1 MRQVNTCTMEQL
13 RTAFDSLSQW
23 WFDLHFTRHQK
34 IALGIIAGF
43 VLIISLFMVFRGNT
57 QINAAPE
64 IVPITISEPEI
75 FVDVTGAV
83 NNPGVY
89 SLTGRSR
96 VIDAIKA
103 AGDSAPGADLSTINL
118 ARVLNDGEQIY
129 VDATVVNSSGQ
140 RVSKKVASGPINI
153 NRATLRQLDSLDG
166 IGPVI
171 AGRIIEYRKKNGS
184 FLTIDDLQKVSG
196 IGAAK
201 FAQIKSKVR
210 I

>member
-1 MRQVNTCTMEQL
+1 MEQL
-13 RTAFDSLSQW
+13 RSAFESLRNW
-23 WFDLHFTRHQK
+23 WFDLHYSQTQK
-34 IALGIIAGF
+34 RALLVIGSI
-43 VLIISLFMVFRGNT
+43 LLLLSVFIVARGNS
-57 QINAAPE
+57 QSSEAMQVI
-64 IVPITISEPEI
+64 PITIAEPEI

-89 SLTGRSR
+89 TLTGKSR

-129 VDATVVNSSGQ
+129 VDSTVVNSNGV
-140 RVSKKVASGPINI
+140 RVSKAVRSGPINI
-153 NRATLRQLDSLDG
+153 NRATARQLDALDG
-166 IGPVI
+166 VGPVI
-171 AGRIIEYRKKNGS
+171 AQRIVDYRKINGS
-184 FLTIDDLQKVSG
+184 FLTIEDLQKVSG

-201 FAQIKSKVR
+201 FAQIKAKVR

>member
-1 MRQVNTCTMEQL
+1 MDQL
-13 RTAFDSLSQW
+13 RNAFESVTQW
-23 WFDLHFTRHQK
+23 WFDLHFSRHQK
-34 IALGIIAGF
+34 MALAILASIVLVLSIF
-43 VLIISLFMVFRGNT
+43 VVFRGNT
-57 QINAAPE
+57 QEDSAPE
-64 IVPITISEPEI
+64 ITPITIAEPEI

-83 NNPGVY
+83 NRPGVY

-129 VDATVVNSSGQ
+129 VDSTVVNSSGK

-153 NRATLRQLDSLDG
+153 NRATLRQLDTLDG

-171 AGRIIEYRKKNGS
+171 AGRIIDYRKKNGS
-184 FLTIDDLQKVSG
+184 FLTVDDLQKVSG

>member
-1 MRQVNTCTMEQL
+1 MEQI
-13 RTAFDSLSQW
+13 RSVYESLSQW
-23 WFDLHFTRHQK
+23 WFELHFSRNQK
-34 IALGIIAGF
+34 RALA
-43 VLIISLFMVFRGNT
+43 VVAVTALLLSVFMVARGNT
-57 QINAAPE
+57 QSAPAPE
-64 IVPITISEPEI
+64 IVPITIAEPEI

-89 SLTGRSR
+89 TLSGKSR

-129 VDATVVNSSGQ
+129 VDSTVLNSSGK
-140 RVSKKVASGPINI
+140 RVSKKTPTGPINI
-153 NRATLRQLDSLDG
+153 NRATARQLDALDG

-171 AGRIIEYRKKNGS
+171 AARIVEYRKVNGS
-184 FLTIDDLQKVSG
+184 FLSVDDLQKVSG

>member
-1 MRQVNTCTMEQL
+1 MEQL

-23 WFDLHFTRHQK
+23 WFDLHFTRQQK
-34 IALGIIAGF
+34 IALGIIAAI
-43 VLIISLFMVFRGNT
+43 VLIVSLLMVLRGNT
-57 QINAAPE
+57 QINPAPE
-64 IVPITISEPEI
+64 IIPITIFEPEI

-129 VDATVVNSSGQ
+129 VDSTVVNSFGQ
-140 RVSKKVASGPINI
+140 RISKKVASGPINI

-171 AGRIIEYRKKNGS
+171 AGRIIQYRKKNGS

>member
-1 MRQVNTCTMEQL
+1 MEQL
-13 RTAFDSLSQW
+13 RSAFESLRNW
-23 WFDLHFTRHQK
+23 WFDLHYSQSQK
-34 IALGIIAGF
+34 RALLVTGS
-43 VLIISLFMVFRGNT
+43 VLLILSVFIVARGNS
-57 QINAAPE
+57 QPSQAIE
-64 IVPITISEPEI
+64 VIPITIAEPEI

-89 SLTGRSR
+89 TLTGKSR

-129 VDATVVNSSGQ
+129 VDSTVVNSKGV
-140 RVSKKVASGPINI
+140 RVSKATPRGPINI
-153 NRATLRQLDSLDG
+153 NRATARQLDALDG
-166 IGPVI
+166 VGPVI
-171 AGRIIEYRKKNGS
+171 AQRIVDYRKINGS
-184 FLTIDDLQKVSG
+184 FLSIDDLQKVSG

-201 FAQIKSKVR
+201 FAQIKAKVR

>member
-1 MRQVNTCTMEQL
+1 MSQVHTCSMDQL
-13 RTAFDSLSQW
+13 RNAFESLSQW
-23 WFDLHFTRHQK
+23 WFDLHFSRNQK
-34 IALGIIAGF
+34 KALSIITAV
-43 VLIISLFMVFRGNT
+43 VLASSALIVIRGNT

-64 IVPITISEPEI
+64 IIPVTIAEPEI

-83 NNPGVY
+83 NRPGVY

-129 VDATVVNSSGQ
+129 VDSTVVNSSGQ
-140 RVSKKVASGPINI
+140 RVSKKVSTGPINI
-153 NRATLRQLDSLDG
+153 NRATLRQLDALDG

-171 AGRIIEYRKKNGS
+171 AGRIIDYRKKNGS

>member
-1 MRQVNTCTMEQL
+1 MDQL
-13 RTAFDSLSQW
+13 RNAFESISQW
-23 WFDLHFTRHQK
+23 WFDLHFSRNQK
-34 IALGIIAGF
+34 IALSIVAAIVLALS
-43 VLIISLFMVFRGNT
+43 VLIVLRGNT

-64 IVPITISEPEI
+64 IIPITIAEPEI

-89 SLTGRSR
+89 TLTGRSR

-129 VDATVVNSSGQ
+129 VDSTVVNSSGQ
-140 RVSKKVASGPINI
+140 RVSKKVSSGPINI
-153 NRATLRQLDSLDG
+153 NRATLRQLDALDG

>member
-1 MRQVNTCTMEQL
+1 MEQL
-13 RTAFDSLSQW
+13 RAAFDSVSQW
-23 WFDLHFTRHQK
+23 WFDLHFSLNQK
-34 IALGIIAGF
+34 KALAVIAVVILLGSVVLVVQGNSSPQASAEIIP
-43 VLIISLFMVFRGNT
+43 M
-57 QINAAPE
+57 
-64 IVPITISEPEI
+64 TIAEPEI

-89 SLTGRSR
+89 TLTGKSR

-129 VDATVVNSSGQ
+129 VDSTVINSAGV
-140 RVSKKVASGPINI
+140 RVSKKLPSGPINI
-153 NRATLRQLDSLDG
+153 NRATARQLDSLDG

-171 AGRIIEYRKKNGS
+171 AARIVEYRKVNGS
-184 FLTIDDLQKVSG
+184 FLSVDDLQKVSG

-201 FAQIKSKVR
+201 FAQIKAKVR

>member
-1 MRQVNTCTMEQL
+1 MEQL

-23 WFDLHFTRHQK
+23 WFDLHFTRQQK
-34 IALGIIAGF
+34 IALGIIAAI
-43 VLIISLFMVFRGNT
+43 VLIVSLLMVLRGNT
-57 QINAAPE
+57 QINPAPE
-64 IVPITISEPEI
+64 IIPITISEPEI

-83 NNPGVY
+83 NRPGVY
-89 SLTGRSR
+89 SLSGRSR

-129 VDATVVNSSGQ
+129 VDSAVINSFGQ
-140 RVSKKVASGPINI
+140 RVTKKVASGPINI
-153 NRATLRQLDSLDG
+153 NRATLRQLDGLDG

>member
-1 MRQVNTCTMEQL
+1 MEQL
-13 RTAFDSLSQW
+13 RAAFDSLSQW
-23 WFDLHFTRHQK
+23 WFDLHFSRHQK
-34 IALGIIAGF
+34 IALGIIAAI
-43 VLIISLFMVFRGNT
+43 VLIISLLMVLRGNP

-64 IVPITISEPEI
+64 IIPITISEPEI

-89 SLTGRSR
+89 SLSGRSR

-129 VDATVVNSSGQ
+129 VDATVVNSFGQ
-140 RVSKKVASGPINI
+140 RISKKVASGPINI
-153 NRATLRQLDSLDG
+153 NRATLRQLDGLDG

>member
-1 MRQVNTCTMEQL
+1 MCQVHTCSMDQL
-13 RTAFDSLSQW
+13 RTAFESLTEW
-23 WFDLHFTRHQK
+23 WFDLHFSRHQK
-34 IALGIIAGF
+34 MALAILASIVLVLSVF
-43 VLIISLFMVFRGNT
+43 VVFRGNT
-57 QINAAPE
+57 QEDSAPE
-64 IVPITISEPEI
+64 ITPITIAEPEI

-83 NNPGVY
+83 NRPGVY

-129 VDATVVNSSGQ
+129 VDSTVVNSSGK

-171 AGRIIEYRKKNGS
+171 AGRIIDYRKKNGS
-184 FLTIDDLQKVSG
+184 FLTVDDLQKVSG

>member
-1 MRQVNTCTMEQL
+1 MEQL
-13 RTAFDSLSQW
+13 RAAFESISQW
-23 WFDLHFTRHQK
+23 WFDLHFSLNQK
-34 IALGIIAGF
+34 RALAVTAAVILVGSVFLVVHGNSKPEAAALVAPVTIA
-43 VLIISLFMVFRGNT
+43 
-57 QINAAPE
+57 
-64 IVPITISEPEI
+64 EPEI
-75 FVDVTGAV
+75 FVDVAGAV

-89 SLTGRSR
+89 TLTGKSR

-129 VDATVVNSSGQ
+129 VDSTAFNSSGQ
-140 RVSKKVASGPINI
+140 RVSKKQPTGPINI
-153 NRATLRQLDSLDG
+153 NRATARQLDALDG

-171 AGRIIEYRKKNGS
+171 AARIVEYRKINGS
-184 FLTIDDLQKVSG
+184 FLSIDDLQKVSG

>member
-1 MRQVNTCTMEQL
+1 MEQL
-13 RTAFDSLSQW
+13 RTAFDAVSQW
-23 WFDLHFTRHQK
+23 WFDLHFSNNQK
-34 IALGIIAGF
+34 KALAIIAVI
-43 VLIISLFMVFRGNT
+43 VLLISLFLVGRGNSQPQT
-57 QINAAPE
+57 APE
-64 IVPITISEPEI
+64 IVPITIAEPEI

-89 SLTGRSR
+89 SLRGSSR

-129 VDATVVNSSGQ
+129 VDSTVVNAAGK
-140 RVSKKVASGPINI
+140 RVSKKVPTGPINI
-153 NRATLRQLDSLDG
+153 NRATASQLDRLDG

-171 AGRIIEYRKKNGS
+171 AGRIVEHRKVNGP
-184 FLTIDDLQKVSG
+184 FLTVEDLQKVSG

>member
-1 MRQVNTCTMEQL
+1 MEQL
-13 RTAFDSLSQW
+13 RNAFESLRNW
-23 WFDLHFTRHQK
+23 WFDLHYSQTQK
-34 IALGIIAGF
+34 R
-43 VLIISLFMVFRGNT
+43 SLLVIGTLLLLLSMFIVARGNS
-57 QINAAPE
+57 QPSEAMQVI
-64 IVPITISEPEI
+64 PITIAEPEI

-89 SLTGRSR
+89 TLTGKSR

-103 AGDSAPGADLSTINL
+103 AGDSSPGADLSTINL

-129 VDATVVNSSGQ
+129 VDSTVVNSKGV
-140 RVSKKVASGPINI
+140 RVSKAVRSGPINI
-153 NRATLRQLDSLDG
+153 NRATARQLDALDG
-166 IGPVI
+166 VGPVI
-171 AGRIIEYRKKNGS
+171 AQRIVDYRKLNGS

-201 FAQIKSKVR
+201 FAQIKAKVR

>member
-1 MRQVNTCTMEQL
+1 MEQL
-13 RTAFDSLSQW
+13 RTAFESLSQW
-23 WFDLHFTRHQK
+23 WFDLHFSHNQK
-34 IALGIIAGF
+34 RALGLVAAI
-43 VLIISLFMVFRGNT
+43 VLVLSVFIVIRGNT
-57 QINAAPE
+57 QSSAAPE
-64 IVPITISEPEI
+64 IIPITIAEPEI

-83 NNPGVY
+83 NKPGVY
-89 SLTGRSR
+89 TLTGKSR

-129 VDATVVNSSGQ
+129 VDSLVMNSAGQ
-140 RVSKKVASGPINI
+140 RVSKKTPSGPINI
-153 NRATLRQLDSLDG
+153 NRATARQLDALDG

-171 AGRIIEYRKKNGS
+171 AARIVEYRKINGS
-184 FLTIDDLQKVSG
+184 FLSIDDLQKVSG

>member
-1 MRQVNTCTMEQL
+1 MEQL

-23 WFDLHFTRHQK
+23 WFDLHFTRQQK
-34 IALGIIAGF
+34 IALGIIAAI
-43 VLIISLFMVFRGNT
+43 VLIVSLLMVLRGNT
-57 QINAAPE
+57 QINPAPE
-64 IVPITISEPEI
+64 IIPITISEPEI

-129 VDATVVNSSGQ
+129 VDSTVVNSSGQ
-140 RVSKKVASGPINI
+140 RVSKKVATGPINI

-171 AGRIIEYRKKNGS
+171 AGRIIQYRKKNGS

-196 IGAAK
+196 IGVAK

>member
-1 MRQVNTCTMEQL
+1 MEQL
-13 RTAFDSLSQW
+13 RTAFESLSQW
-23 WFDLHFTRHQK
+23 WFDLHFSHNQK
-34 IALGIIAGF
+34 RALGLRAAI
-43 VLIISLFMVFRGNT
+43 VLVLSVFIVIRGNT
-57 QINAAPE
+57 QSSTAPE
-64 IVPITISEPEI
+64 IVPITLAEPEI

-83 NNPGVY
+83 NKPGVY
-89 SLTGRSR
+89 TLTGKSR

-129 VDATVVNSSGQ
+129 VDSLVMNSSGQ
-140 RVSKKVASGPINI
+140 RVSKKTPSGPINI
-153 NRATLRQLDSLDG
+153 NRATARQLDALDG

-171 AGRIIEYRKKNGS
+171 AARIVEYRKINGS
-184 FLTIDDLQKVSG
+184 FLSIDDLQKVSG

>member
-1 MRQVNTCTMEQL
+1 MDQL
-13 RTAFDSLSQW
+13 RDAFESITQW
-23 WFDLHFTRHQK
+23 WFNLHFSRNQK
-34 IALGIIAGF
+34 IALSIIAAI
-43 VLIISLFMVFRGNT
+43 VLALSVLTVVRGNT

-64 IVPITISEPEI
+64 IIPITIAEPEI

-129 VDATVVNSSGQ
+129 VDSTVVNSFGQ
-140 RVSKKVASGPINI
+140 RVSKKVSSGPINI
-153 NRATLRQLDSLDG
+153 NRATLRQLDALDG

-184 FLTIDDLQKVSG
+184 FLTVDDLQKVSG

-201 FAQIKSKVR
+201 FAQIKAKVR

>member
-1 MRQVNTCTMEQL
+1 MDQL
-13 RTAFDSLSQW
+13 RNAFESLTQW
-23 WFDLHFTRHQK
+23 WFDLHFSRNQK
-34 IALGIIAGF
+34 IALSIIAAIVLALS
-43 VLIISLFMVFRGNT
+43 VLIVLRGNT

-64 IVPITISEPEI
+64 IIPITIAEPEI

-89 SLTGRSR
+89 TLTGRSR

-129 VDATVVNSSGQ
+129 VDSTVVNSSGQ
-140 RVSKKVASGPINI
+140 RVSKKVPSGPINI
-153 NRATLRQLDSLDG
+153 NRATLRQLDALDG

-184 FLTIDDLQKVSG
+184 FLTVDDLQKVSG

>member
-1 MRQVNTCTMEQL
+1 MEQL

-23 WFDLHFTRHQK
+23 WFDLHFTRQQT
-34 IALGIIAGF
+34 IALGIIATT
-43 VLIISLFMVFRGNT
+43 VLLISLFIVLRGNT

-64 IVPITISEPEI
+64 IIPITISEPEI

-129 VDATVVNSSGQ
+129 VDSTVVNSSGQ
-140 RVSKKVASGPINI
+140 RVSKKVSSGPINI
-153 NRATLRQLDSLDG
+153 NRATLRQLDGLDG

-171 AGRIIEYRKKNGS
+171 AGRIIDYRKKNGS

>member
-1 MRQVNTCTMEQL
+1 MEQL

-23 WFDLHFTRHQK
+23 WFDLHFTRQQK
-34 IALGIIAGF
+34 IALGIIAAI
-43 VLIISLFMVFRGNT
+43 VLIVSLLMVLRGNT

-64 IVPITISEPEI
+64 IIPITISEPEI

-129 VDATVVNSSGQ
+129 VDSTVVNSSGQ
-140 RVSKKVASGPINI
+140 RVSKKVATGPINI

-171 AGRIIEYRKKNGS
+171 AGRIIQYRKKNGS

>member
-1 MRQVNTCTMEQL
+1 MEQL

-23 WFDLHFTRHQK
+23 WFDLHFTRQQK
-34 IALGIIAGF
+34 IALGIIAAI
-43 VLIISLFMVFRGNT
+43 VLIVSLLMVLRGNT
-57 QINAAPE
+57 QINPAPE
-64 IVPITISEPEI
+64 IIPITISEPEI

-129 VDATVVNSSGQ
+129 VDSTVVNSSGQ

-171 AGRIIEYRKKNGS
+171 AGRIIQYRKKNGS

>member
-1 MRQVNTCTMEQL
+1 MDQL
-13 RTAFDSLSQW
+13 RSAFESLTQW
-23 WFDLHFTRHQK
+23 WFDLHFSRHQK
-34 IALGIIAGF
+34 MALAILASI
-43 VLIISLFMVFRGNT
+43 VLILSVFVVFRGNT
-57 QINAAPE
+57 QENSVSE
-64 IVPITISEPEI
+64 IIPITVAEPKI

-83 NNPGVY
+83 NRPGVY

-129 VDATVVNSSGQ
+129 VDSTVINSSGK

-171 AGRIIEYRKKNGS
+171 AGRIIDYRKKNGS
-184 FLTIDDLQKVSG
+184 FLTVDDLQKVSG

>member
-1 MRQVNTCTMEQL
+1 MDQL
-13 RTAFDSLSQW
+13 RNAFESLTEW
-23 WFDLHFTRHQK
+23 WFDLNFSRNQK
-34 IALGIIAGF
+34 IALSIIAAIVLALS
-43 VLIISLFMVFRGNT
+43 VLIVLRGNT

-64 IVPITISEPEI
+64 IIPITIAEPEI

-89 SLTGRSR
+89 TLTGRSR

-103 AGDSAPGADLSTINL
+103 AGDSTPGADLSTINL

-129 VDATVVNSSGQ
+129 VDSTVVNSSGQ
-140 RVSKKVASGPINI
+140 RVSKKVSSGPINI
-153 NRATLRQLDSLDG
+153 NRATLRQLDALDG

>member
-1 MRQVNTCTMEQL
+1 MDQL
-13 RTAFDSLSQW
+13 RDAIESITQW
-23 WFDLHFTRHQK
+23 WFDLHFSRNQK
-34 IALGIIAGF
+34 IALSIIASAVLALS
-43 VLIISLFMVFRGNT
+43 VLIVLRGNT
-57 QINAAPE
+57 QINSAPE
-64 IVPITISEPEI
+64 IIPVTIAEPEI

-89 SLTGRSR
+89 SLIGRSR

-129 VDATVVNSSGQ
+129 VDSTVVNSSGQ
-140 RVSKKVASGPINI
+140 RVSKKVSSGPINI
-153 NRATLRQLDSLDG
+153 NRATLRQLDALDG

>member
-1 MRQVNTCTMEQL
+1 MEQL
-13 RTAFDSLSQW
+13 RDAFESLRNW
-23 WFDLHFTRHQK
+23 WFDLHYSQRQK
-34 IALGIIAGF
+34 RAL
-43 VLIISLFMVFRGNT
+43 LIIGSLILVLSVFIVARGNS
-57 QINAAPE
+57 QPDKAMEVI
-64 IVPITISEPEI
+64 PITITEPEI

-83 NNPGVY
+83 NKPGVY
-89 SLTGRSR
+89 TLTGKSR

-129 VDATVVNSSGQ
+129 VDSTAVSGNGV
-140 RVSKKVASGPINI
+140 RVSKAVRSGPINI
-153 NRATLRQLDSLDG
+153 NRATARQLDALDG
-166 IGPVI
+166 VGPVI
-171 AGRIIEYRKKNGS
+171 AQRIVDYRKINGS

-201 FAQIKSKVR
+201 FAQIKAKVR

>member
-1 MRQVNTCTMEQL
+1 MDQL
-13 RTAFDSLSQW
+13 RDAFESITQW
-23 WFDLHFTRHQK
+23 WFDLHFSRNQK
-34 IALGIIAGF
+34 IGLSIIASAVLALS
-43 VLIISLFMVFRGNT
+43 VLIVLRGNT
-57 QINAAPE
+57 QINSAPE
-64 IVPITISEPEI
+64 IIPVTIAEPEI

-129 VDATVVNSSGQ
+129 VDSTVVNSSGQ
-140 RVSKKVASGPINI
+140 RVSKKVSSGPINI
-153 NRATLRQLDSLDG
+153 NRATLRQLDALDG

>member
-1 MRQVNTCTMEQL
+1 MEQL
-13 RTAFDSLSQW
+13 RTAFESLSQW
-23 WFDLHFTRHQK
+23 WFDLHFSHNQK
-34 IALGIIAGF
+34 RALGLVAAI
-43 VLIISLFMVFRGNT
+43 VLVLSVFIVIRGNT
-57 QINAAPE
+57 QSSAAPE
-64 IVPITISEPEI
+64 IVPVTIAEPEI

-83 NNPGVY
+83 NKPGVY
-89 SLTGRSR
+89 TLSGKSR

-129 VDATVVNSSGQ
+129 VDSLVMNSSGQ
-140 RVSKKVASGPINI
+140 RVSKKTPSGPINI
-153 NRATLRQLDSLDG
+153 NRATARQLDSLDG

-171 AGRIIEYRKKNGS
+171 AARIVEYRKINGS
-184 FLTIDDLQKVSG
+184 FLSVDDLQKVSG

>member
-1 MRQVNTCTMEQL
+1 MEQL
-13 RTAFDSLSQW
+13 RTAFESISQW
-23 WFDLHFTRHQK
+23 WFDLHFSRNQK
-34 IALGIIAGF
+34 RALALIAAVVLLSSVF
-43 VLIISLFMVFRGNT
+43 VVARGNT
-57 QINAAPE
+57 ESKAVAQA
-64 IVPITISEPEI
+64 VPITIAEPEI

-83 NNPGVY
+83 NKPGVY
-89 SLTGRSR
+89 TLTGKSR

-129 VDATVVNSSGQ
+129 VDSTVVNSSGQ
-140 RVSKKVASGPINI
+140 RVSKKTPTGPINI
-153 NRATLRQLDSLDG
+153 NRATARQLDALDG

-171 AGRIIEYRKKNGS
+171 AARIVEYRKVNGS
-184 FLTIDDLQKVSG
+184 FLSIDDLQKVSG

>member
-1 MRQVNTCTMEQL
+1 MEQL
-13 RTAFDSLSQW
+13 RTAYESITNW
-23 WFDLHFTRHQK
+23 WFDLDYSSNQK
-34 IALGIIAGF
+34 RLLAIFAIALL
-43 VLIISLFMVFRGNT
+43 VVSVFIVARGNYQPPEAT
-57 QINAAPE
+57 E
-64 IVPITISEPEI
+64 IVPVTIAVPEI

-83 NNPGVY
+83 NKPGVY
-89 SLTGRSR
+89 SLPGRSR

-103 AGDSAPGADLSTINL
+103 AGDSAAGADLSTINL

-129 VDATVVNSSGQ
+129 VDSTTTNASGKRISKRVNT
-140 RVSKKVASGPINI
+140 GPINI
-153 NRATLRQLDSLDG
+153 NRATARQLDSLNG

-171 AGRIIEYRKKNGS
+171 AARIIEYRKVNGS
-184 FLTIDDLQKVSG
+184 FLSIEDLQKVSG